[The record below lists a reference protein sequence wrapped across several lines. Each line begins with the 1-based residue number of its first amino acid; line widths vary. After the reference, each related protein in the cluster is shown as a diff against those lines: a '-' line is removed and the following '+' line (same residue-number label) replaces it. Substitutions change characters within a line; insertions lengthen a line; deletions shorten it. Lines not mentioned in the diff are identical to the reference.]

1 MKPYKKTDVSEAGL
15 EDLVRRHSGLIE
27 DGLVYVDHQKAAAGG
42 RLDVLLVDSG
52 KSLVVA
58 ELKIVQD
65 DGMLLQ
71 GVDYYDYVSSHV
83 EAFARLYKPCGIDP
97 TQQVR
102 LFLIAPSF
110 SQALVNRCKWLD
122 LPISLFTF
130 NFLHFEGDDDLVPI
144 FAEHTI
150 PTPPKVLEVTQ
161 LGDHL
166 GYITDLNVRGNV
178 SALLDEIKTW
188 RPGSISLDPIK
199 YAISMKVNGRVFAY
213 FYPRRKHYLLAT
225 YNADEEWTEYSIK
238 DDDDLATVKP
248 IIRATTERKLK

>member
-1 MKPYKKTDVSEAGL
+1 MKPYKKTDLSEAGL
-15 EDLVRRHSGLIE
+15 EDLVRRYSGLIE

-52 KSLVVA
+52 KSLVIA

-71 GVDYYDYVSSHV
+71 GVDYYDYVTSHV
-83 EAFARLYKPCGIDP
+83 EAFARLYKPHGIDP

-110 SQALVNRCKWLD
+110 SQTLVNRCKWID

-130 NFLHFEGDDDLVPI
+130 NCLQFEDDDELVPI

-150 PTPPKVLEVTQ
+150 PTPPKGPEVTH
-161 LGDHL
+161 LDDHL
-166 GYITDLNVRGNV
+166 GYITDLNVRSNV
-178 SALLDEIKTW
+178 SVLLDEIRNW

-199 YAISMKVNGRVFAY
+199 SAISIKVNGRVFAY

-225 YNADEEWTEYSIK
+225 YNADEEWTEYSFK
-238 DDDDLATVKP
+238 DDNDLENVTP
-248 IIRATTERKLK
+248 IIRATMERKLR